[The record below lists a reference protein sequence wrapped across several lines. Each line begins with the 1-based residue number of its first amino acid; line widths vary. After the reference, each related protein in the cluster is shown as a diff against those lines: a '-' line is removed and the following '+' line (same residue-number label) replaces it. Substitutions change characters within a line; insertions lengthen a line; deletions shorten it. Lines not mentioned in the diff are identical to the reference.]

1 MLLIFE
7 PKNFPAFLCIIAKAK
22 TLYIIYSTI
31 VLNITINHGCKTI
44 EASNVQ
50 VKVQVYVKDS
60 GLVAK

>member
-7 PKNFPAFLCIIAKAK
+7 PKTFPAFLCIIAKAK

-50 VKVQVYVKDS
+50 VKVQVC
-60 GLVAK
+60 